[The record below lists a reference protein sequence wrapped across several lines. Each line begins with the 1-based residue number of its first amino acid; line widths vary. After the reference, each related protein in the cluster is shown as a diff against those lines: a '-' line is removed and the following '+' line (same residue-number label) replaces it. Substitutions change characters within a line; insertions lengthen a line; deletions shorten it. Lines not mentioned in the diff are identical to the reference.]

1 MPQQPWKPRAV
12 VATAFALALT
22 AGCMPQQDQA
32 RETPVNEAQ
41 PGDVLVTAD
50 NTDVVLT
57 KAFKPGIPNGLYDGA
72 VSTKSTTG
80 ETYHYEVNAICSMPD
95 LPGWPDYD
103 NIYGKPID
111 APSDAGQTGGETQW
125 QTLLRF
131 DGTVSEQGAEPS
143 PKWAERLANNLCR
156 KGDFE
161 DASSNGNKTPEA
173 PLAGQSLDVNREA
186 TTP

>member
-12 VATAFALALT
+12 VAAAFALALT

-41 PGDVLVTAD
+41 PGDVLVIAD

-72 VSTKSTTG
+72 VSAKSATG
-80 ETYHYEVNAICSMPD
+80 ETNHYEVNAICSMPD

-103 NIYGKPID
+103 NIYGKSIQS
-111 APSDAGQTGGETQW
+111 PSEAGRDGGNTEWQLLIKFKGETISKGKQK
-125 QTLLRF
+125 
-131 DGTVSEQGAEPS
+131 APA
-143 PKWAERLANNLCR
+143 WAERLAQNLCR
-156 KGDFE
+156 KGDFKE
-161 DASSNGNKTPEA
+161 TTANKDKSTLESKSPQKPA
-173 PLAGQSLDVNREA
+173 I
-186 TTP
+186 